1 MGWQGVRLQLQ
12 IGGFIKSVLCYN
24 LCPLLTGKRGMS
36 AFSWAPPHCKSPQI
50 PSSQLGTREVKIR
63 KQIGLLANLSW
74 EWPAREGK
82 GRRTEEKK
90 CLDID
95 RRTEL
100 EGEDLKRWCE
110 QNREARRR
118 RDNCD
123 KWKEWKNGWGKV
135 LAQQKK
141 EKMYVHVSMH
151 VHICFPILL
160 VSTSVCSPPCS
171 SHMLGDVSPAAVPSR
186 HLFLCLELLHP
197 TTRTNTDASSGMK
210 TQSWKWYKSC
220 TTITA
225 GENQIRTGNIH
236 TYTCTRT

>member
-63 KQIGLLANLSW
+63 KQIGLLVNLSW

-110 QNREARRR
+110 QNREA
-118 RDNCD
+118 
-123 KWKEWKNGWGKV
+123 KEEEETTVISEKN
-135 LAQQKK
+135 
-141 EKMYVHVSMH
+141 EKMDEGKYWH
-151 VHICFPILL
+151 
-160 VSTSVCSPPCS
+160 
-171 SHMLGDVSPAAVPSR
+171 SR
-186 HLFLCLELLHP
+186 KKRRCMFMWAC
-197 TTRTNTDASSGMK
+197 MCIFVF
-210 TQSWKWYKSC
+210 QFY
-220 TTITA
+220 
-225 GENQIRTGNIH
+225 
-236 TYTCTRT
+236 